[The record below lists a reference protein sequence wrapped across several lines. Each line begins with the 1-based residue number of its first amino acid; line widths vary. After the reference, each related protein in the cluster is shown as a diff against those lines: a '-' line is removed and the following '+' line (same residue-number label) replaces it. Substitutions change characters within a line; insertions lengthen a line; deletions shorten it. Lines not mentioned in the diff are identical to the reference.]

1 VSTPG
6 DDVLALMRN
15 DWDRRAAEDARFYIA
30 SGAAGSDAEFRAS
43 GRRDVEDA
51 VLDGI
56 RLSPSAGA
64 LEIGCGVGRLLVPL
78 APRVA
83 RAYGVDIS
91 PAMIEASKGFTAGAP
106 NVTTWVTDGLL
117 APVEDASLDFVFSYI
132 VFQHIPDRAPVRRYV
147 EEAARVLKPGGLFR
161 FQVDGRWKR
170 AAAGAAT
177 TYDGVKFSP
186 ADVRALLAGTGLVAV
201 EEWGEET
208 HYHWVTARRAGEALA
223 GVSFR
228 ARAWDRVAVEEAI
241 SRCGSGDA
249 VSDADRVVSGAESL
263 RRALAGA
270 EAAISLESHG
280 DFVRDAFER
289 VFGRGPDPGP
299 LEALVRLLETK
310 TEVRKDLVD
319 ILLAAAEARDLFR
332 PRPVP
337 WPRLASL
344 GLPDRADFAAAVAAA
359 ERLLAGES
367 AGAVVDRAFHAILG
381 SRPDAEARACYG
393 RVAEAGVAG
402 RRRLARALLGARD
415 ADPPKPPSIGRRGEL
430 LLRHGV
436 EAGGEPLAG
445 ESFAGESAVGRRILA
460 TSADASD
467 AAFLRNAYLGVLGRE
482 PDADGAAWYRGRL
495 AGGSLNRA
503 TLLRELLWS
512 EELRRD

>member
-6 DDVLALMRN
+6 DDVLALMRA

-30 SGAAGSDAEFRAS
+30 SGSAGSDAEFRAS
-43 GRRDVEDA
+43 GRRDIEDV

-91 PAMIEASKGFTAGAP
+91 PAMIERSKEFTAGAP
-106 NVTTWVTDGLL
+106 NVTTWVTEGLL

-132 VFQHIPDRAPVRRYV
+132 VFQHIPDRAPVRRYA

-170 AAAGAAT
+170 AAASAAT
-177 TYDGVKFSP
+177 TYDGVKFSS
-186 ADVRALLAGTGLVAV
+186 ADVRALLAGTGLEAV
-201 EEWGEET
+201 DEWGEET
-208 HYHWVTARRAGEALA
+208 HYHWVTARRAGEGLA

-228 ARAWDRVAVEEAI
+228 ARAWDRVALKEAI
-241 SRCGSGDA
+241 ARCGSRDA
-249 VSDADRVVSGAESL
+249 ASDADRVASGAASL
-263 RRALAGA
+263 RQALAGA
-270 EAAISLESHG
+270 DAGISLASHG
-280 DFVRDAFER
+280 DFVRGTFECI
-289 VFGRGPDPGP
+289 FGRGPDPVP
-299 LEALVRLLETK
+299 FAALVRLLETK
-310 TEVRKDLVD
+310 TEVREDLVD

-344 GLPDRADFAAAVAAA
+344 GLPDGADFAVAVAAA
-359 ERLLAGES
+359 ERLLAGEG
-367 AGAVVDRAFHAILG
+367 AGTLVERAFHAILG
-381 SRPDAEARACYG
+381 DRPDDEARAYYG
-393 RVAEAGVAG
+393 RSSEAGVGG

-415 ADPPKPPSIGRRGEL
+415 SEPPAPPSSGRRVEL
-430 LLRHGV
+430 FARHGV
-436 EAGGEPLAG
+436 EAGGAPLAG
-445 ESFAGESAVGRRILA
+445 ESFAGESAVARRILVS
-460 TSADASD
+460 SADASD
-467 AAFLRNAYLGVLGRE
+467 DAFLRSAYLGILGRE

-495 AGGSLNRA
+495 ACGSLSRPI
-503 TLLRELLWS
+503 LLRELLWS